1 MFHIVITDLDGTLLD
16 QETYD
21 FSPAAAALSQLR
33 RRHIPLVL
41 CSSKTASEMVHLRQ
55 EIGNTDP
62 FIVENGGGIYIPK
75 NYFSSPT
82 LEGREDGE
90 FLVIAM
96 GRDYPELQQILE
108 EISVKQQLKIC
119 SFHHM
124 TPSDLAAESGLSL
137 AEAGRA
143 LQREFDLPFRMLSGY
158 DSARLENEVSQRN
171 LHLTRGG
178 RFFHLSGD
186 HDKGRATQKLASLY
200 QQDSGE
206 SVRSV
211 GLGDSENDLSM
222 LGQVTVPIIVPNH
235 KSLSPL
241 LLDRLPQ
248 ARQAPTAGPEGW
260 NSAILSLLDDATITN
275 SWP

>member
-33 RRHIPLVL
+33 RRRIPLVL
-41 CSSKTASEMVHLRQ
+41 CSSKTASEMVHLRR

-119 SFHHM
+119 GFHHM
-124 TPSDLAAESGLSL
+124 TPSELAAESGLSL

-178 RFFHLSGD
+178 QVLSSERGSRQGTRHPETGFALPTRF
-186 HDKGRATQKLASLY
+186 GR
-200 QQDSGE
+200 
-206 SVRSV
+206 VRAVRRS
-211 GLGDSENDLSM
+211 
-222 LGQVTVPIIVPNH
+222 
-235 KSLSPL
+235 
-241 LLDRLPQ
+241 R
-248 ARQAPTAGPEGW
+248 RQRERSKHAGPG
-260 NSAILSLLDDATITN
+260 DG
-275 SWP
+275 PHHCPQP